1 MARKLQVE
9 WRDDADRLEAQ
20 YRAEKA
26 GAKRTRLHAL
36 WLVRQGKTM
45 SETARVV
52 GVHYRT
58 VQAWMDWYRVGG
70 VAEVLAHTQGG
81 HEGAGRRL
89 SPEQEQALVEK
100 AKAGEIRTIADGVAW
115 AWAHG
120 QVRYSYWGMR
130 WVFARLK
137 LRLKVP
143 RPRNPKATAEGQ
155 AAWKKGG

>member
-9 WRDDADRLEAQ
+9 WRDDADRLAAQ
-20 YRAEKA
+20 YRAEKT

-36 WLVRQGKTM
+36 WLIRQGKTM
-45 SETARVV
+45 SETARLV
-52 GVHYRT
+52 GAHERT
-58 VQAWMDWYRVGG
+58 VQAWMDWYRAGG

-81 HEGAGRRL
+81 HAGAGRRL
-89 SPEQEQALVEK
+89 SPAQEHALLTK

-115 AWAHG
+115 AWTYC

-130 WVFARLK
+130 HVFARLK

-143 RPRNPKATAEGQ
+143 RPRNPKATAEMQ
-155 AAWKKGG
+155 EAWKKGG